1 MSTKENI
8 EEARSEAQ
16 LILAL
21 GDKDVADLFFRE
33 TMRRSLSRTVRRL
46 DRLVRNGGDDQQL
59 GERAL
64 SRLGFDPLS

>member
-1 MSTKENI
+1 MPSKESLA
-8 EEARSEAQ
+8 EARSEAQ
-16 LILAL
+16 FILAL

-33 TMRRSLSRTVRRL
+33 TMRRSLSRTVRHL
-46 DRLVRNGGDDQQL
+46 DRLVLNGGDDRHL